1 MMPGPAYETPA
12 EVRMLRILGADAVGM
27 STVPEALQA
36 AALHIPVLGVS
47 CITNIAAGLH
57 DAPLDHAHVTAAG
70 ARIQADFTQWLKNLF
85 PKIAQSL
92 LRL

>member
-1 MMPGPAYETPA
+1 
-12 EVRMLRILGADAVGM
+12 MLRTLGADAVGM

-36 AALHIPVLGVS
+36 AALQIPVLGVS

-70 ARIQADFTQWLKNLF
+70 TRIQADFALWLKNLL
-85 PKIAQSL
+85 PRIARTS
-92 LRL
+92 LRLQKSHNPRLQ